1 MSLIIP
7 ANTLASGGYEVD
19 NSLRFNSGSSDHL
32 NRAFGSSSTDTKAT
46 WSFWIKRSKISSGA
60 QFIFQSRDANN
71 NNDRTYFRFS
81 SSDGLDF
88 FVTNSSGTGI
98 LALQT
103 NRIFRDVLA
112 WYHIVIKLDT
122 TQGTASNRAKFY
134 INGVEE
140 TSFSTAT
147 YPDQNANIRTVSN
160 AYTGW
165 GQNIPNNSSFFGG
178 YLSEVCFI
186 DGTALDG
193 DSFGEF
199 DEDSGIWKPKNV
211 SGLTFGTNGYYLEFK
226 ESGTGTNASGMG
238 ADTSGNDNHFA
249 VNNLTAIDQTTDTCT
264 NNFAT
269 INPLV
274 RNKSYNDGSLAE
286 GNTYFAPDGR
296 AISVSSIGVTSGKWY
311 AEFKTQDA
319 GALYVGVGL
328 LRGLDALSDGGMS
341 NPIFYDN
348 NPSYAIGYGADGA
361 LQYNSTTASYGSGYS
376 DNNIVGI
383 ALDMDNKE
391 FYISVNGT
399 FQASGDPTSGASKTN
414 GAAGAASYNPLDDGG
429 EIFFFVSDFSAGGVG
444 QCFHNY
450 GNPAFAISSGN
461 TDGDGYGNFEY
472 AVPSGYFALNT
483 KNLAEYG

>member
-1 MSLIIP
+1 MPSILG
-7 ANTLASGGYEVD
+7 ANTLSGGYEVA
-19 NSLRFNSGSSDHL
+19 NSVRFNSADSAQMNKTLGTATDVDKYTISMWVKRSRLGHRQMMMRVI
-32 NRAFGSSSTDTKAT
+32 NPSSTGTYAFLEFQADD
-46 WSFWIKRSKISSGA
+46 KINTNDYDESASIAKTTNA
-60 QFIFQSRDANN
+60 QFRDPNAWMHI
-71 NNDRTYFRFS
+71 
-81 SSDGLDF
+81 
-88 FVTNSSGTGI
+88 V
-98 LALQT
+98 LAL
-103 NRIFRDVLA
+103 DS
-112 WYHIVIKLDT
+112 
-122 TQGTASNRAKFY
+122 TQGTASNRSKLY
-134 INGVEE
+134 VNGTQI
-140 TSFSTAT
+140 TSNFST
-147 YPDQNANIRTVSN
+147 DSGGSQNQNLMGNTSGKTI
-160 AYTGW
+160 YIGGDG
-165 GQNIPNNSSFFGG
+165 GQDTRYCGL
-178 YLSEVCFI
+178 YMAEVCFI
-186 DGTALDG
+186 DGQQLDPT
-193 DSFGEF
+193 SFGEF
-199 DEDSGIWKPKNV
+199 DEDSPTIWKPIDV
-211 SGLTFGTNGYYLEFK
+211 SGLTFGNNGFYLDFED
-226 ESGTGTNASGMG
+226 SSNL
-238 ADTSGNDNHFA
+238 GND
-249 VNNLTAIDQTTDTCT
+249 VNGGTDLTEVNLAATDQTTDTCT

-274 RNKSYNDGSLAE
+274 RNSDYNDGSLAE

-348 NPSYAIGYGADGA
+348 NPSYAIGYGADGS

-444 QCFHNY
+444 KCYHNY
-450 GNPAFAISSGN
+450 GNAAYSINSGN
-461 TDGDGYGNFEY
+461 ADANGYGKFTY
-472 AVPSGYFALNT
+472 SVPSGYYSLNS
-483 KNLAEYG
+483 KNLAEFG

>member
-1 MSLIIP
+1 M
-7 ANTLASGGYEVD
+7 A
-19 NSLRFNSGSSDHL
+19 
-32 NRAFGSSSTDTKAT
+32 
-46 WSFWIKRSKISSGA
+46 
-60 QFIFQSRDANN
+60 
-71 NNDRTYFRFS
+71 
-81 SSDGLDF
+81 
-88 FVTNSSGTGI
+88 
-98 LALQT
+98 
-103 NRIFRDVLA
+103 
-112 WYHIVIKLDT
+112 
-122 TQGTASNRAKFY
+122 
-134 INGVEE
+134 
-140 TSFSTAT
+140 
-147 YPDQNANIRTVSN
+147 
-160 AYTGW
+160 
-165 GQNIPNNSSFFGG
+165 
-178 YLSEVCFI
+178 EVCFI
-186 DGTALDG
+186 DGQQLTPT
-193 DSFGEF
+193 SFGEF
-199 DEDSGIWKPKNV
+199 DSDSPNIWKPIDV
-211 SGLTFGTNGYYLEFK
+211 SGLTFGNNGFYLDFED
-226 ESGTGTNASGMG
+226 SSNL
-238 ADTSGNDNHFA
+238 GND
-249 VNNLTAIDQTTDTCT
+249 VNGGTDLTEVNLAATDQTTDTCT

-274 RNKSYNDGSLAE
+274 RNSDYNDGSLAE

-348 NPSYAIGYGADGA
+348 NPSYAIGYGADGS

-444 QCFHNY
+444 KCYHNY
-450 GNPAFAISSGN
+450 GNAAYSINSGN
-461 TDGDGYGNFEY
+461 ADANGYGKFTY
-472 AVPSGYFALNT
+472 SVPSGYYSLNS
-483 KNLAEYG
+483 KNLAEFG